1 MLIKKILSFL
11 KRGHTRTKKFDRA
24 TEYRLTK
31 IEKLVGTK
39 INNPEFYIEALT
51 HRSGVNIS
59 PLAKNVSNERLEFLG
74 DSILNFVVTE
84 FIFKKFHEED
94 EGQMTILRSRFVNKE
109 ILLNV
114 ANKINMSKLLFIN
127 GNAASAIEAGAK
139 SILSDSIEALIGAIY
154 LDSGI
159 EKARKFI
166 MKYIIQP
173 NFNLLKLNDQN
184 YKSQLLE
191 YVQANKLSNPR
202 YEVVK
207 EEGPQHAKT
216 FTVQVSINGILLGTG
231 SGQTKKSAEQLAAK
245 QAIEKIKNGKL
256 LS

>member
-11 KRGHTRTKKFDRA
+11 KQRQTRTKKFDRA

-39 INNPEFYIEALT
+39 INNPEIYIEALT

-59 PLAKNVSNERLEFLG
+59 PLGKNVSNERLEFLG

-84 FIFKKFHEED
+84 FIFKKFLEED

-154 LDSGI
+154 LDAGI